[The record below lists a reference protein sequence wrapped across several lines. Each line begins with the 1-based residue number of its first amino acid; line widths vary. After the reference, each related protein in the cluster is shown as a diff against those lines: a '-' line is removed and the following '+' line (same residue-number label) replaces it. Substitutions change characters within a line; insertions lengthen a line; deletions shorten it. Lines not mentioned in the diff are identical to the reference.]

1 MSRIRVVLADDHP
14 VIRAYIRRTLQREP
28 DIVVVG
34 EASDGLEVL
43 KLVIDLEPDVV
54 LLDFEMPGLNGIEAA
69 IKIHDEGYAIPI
81 VIISSHNDINL
92 VAALFEYGVAGY
104 VIKDEAQ
111 KEIVP
116 AVQAVAQGDSGWV
129 SQDMAQFLPEPAGKE
144 TNHPVTHLLAH
155 GSKVGAVSVFSS
167 AH

>member
-14 VIRAYIRRTLQREP
+14 VIRAYIRRALQRAP

-43 KLVIDLEPDVV
+43 KLVCALEPDVV

-69 IKIHDEGYAIPI
+69 NKIHDEGYSMPI

-92 VAALFEYGVAGY
+92 VAAMFEYGVSGY

-111 KEIVP
+111 KDIVP
-116 AVQAVAQGDSGWV
+116 AVHAVAHGDSGWV
-129 SQDMAQFLPEPAGKE
+129 SQDIAKSLPE
-144 TNHPVTHLLAH
+144 LAH
-155 GSKVGAVSVFSS
+155 NDLFSHLIAHRSKVGAVGVYKSV
-167 AH
+167 H